1 MIVTKITEKNKKKL
15 TVSLENGVAFVLY
28 KGDFR
33 NYHIAENENLPEKE
47 FEEIMGELLPNRALD
62 RSYKLLMSKDY
73 TEKQIREKLNADGYP
88 ENIIENTV
96 IKLKE
101 QKYLNDSRYT
111 ENFIFW
117 KAKSK
122 SKRRLM
128 TDLRAKGIG
137 SGDAEEIYNKLL
149 ARNDIDS
156 EEDVAK
162 EFLQKKGFD
171 AKNATFEE
179 KEKMKQ
185 TLLRKGYSF
194 DTVFH
199 LLGRGEW

>member
-47 FEEIMGELLPNRALD
+47 FEEIMGELLPKRALD

-96 IKLKE
+96 TKLKE

>member
-47 FEEIMGELLPNRALD
+47 FEEIMGELLPKRALD

-96 IKLKE
+96 TKLKE

-162 EFLQKKGFD
+162 GFLQKKGFD